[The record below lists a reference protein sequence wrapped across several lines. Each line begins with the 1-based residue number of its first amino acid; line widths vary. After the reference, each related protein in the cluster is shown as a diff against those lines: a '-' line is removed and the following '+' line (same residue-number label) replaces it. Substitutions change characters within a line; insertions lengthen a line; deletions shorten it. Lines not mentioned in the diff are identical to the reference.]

1 MTELRRDLVRDSWV
15 LIANGKALKP
25 SDFPINKSA
34 AVSSRLGDE
43 ICPFCEGNERLT
55 TREIDAFRPGGSLP
69 DEPGWVVRAITNKY
83 AMFGMKKESLEYNSS
98 GIYSRCNGL
107 GAHEVIIDTP
117 QHGIQLHELKADQIF
132 LLIKMLQK
140 RFKALAVD
148 ERIKYIQIYKNK
160 GLFAGASQDHSHS
173 QILAYPMVPDRN
185 KGVPKYFKEHGRC
198 LICEMIEEESRQD
211 RIIYES
217 DYFIIL
223 SPYAAR
229 FSYEAWIIPKKHQ
242 KYFADIEDTEIKDLQ
257 AVLKGYLASMLAC
270 LDNPS
275 YNVMINSAPVNVTGQ
290 DGYHWYIEII
300 PRLIISNAV
309 EIASGYFINPVD
321 PESAAQILRDG
332 LLIEF

>member
-1 MTELRRDLVRDSWV
+1 MTELRRDMVRDSWV

-25 SDFPINKSA
+25 SDFPIYKSMIC
-34 AVSSRLGDE
+34 SRLGEE
-43 ICPFCEGNERLT
+43 ICPFCEGNEALT
-55 TREIDAFRPGGSLP
+55 TGELDAFRTPGSLANQ
-69 DEPGWVVRAITNKY
+69 EGWLVRAIPNKF
-83 AMFGMKKESLEYNSS
+83 AMFKMNKEILEYHSS

-107 GAHEVIIDTP
+107 GQHEVVIETP
-117 QHGIQLHELKADQIF
+117 QHGIQLHELPADQII

-140 RFKALAVD
+140 RFKVLASD
-148 ERIKYIQIYKNK
+148 TRIKYIQIYKNK

-185 KGVPKYFKEHGRC
+185 KGVPKYFEEHRRC
-198 LICEMIEEESRQD
+198 LMCQIIEEESGKD

-217 DYFIIL
+217 DHFIIL
-223 SPYAAR
+223 SPYAPR
-229 FSYEAWIIPKKHQ
+229 FSYEAWIIPKEHQ
-242 KYFADIEDTEIKDLQ
+242 RYFADINDEEIKDLQ

-275 YNVMINSAPVNVTGQ
+275 YNIMINSAPVNLHKQ

-300 PRLIISNAV
+300 PRLVISNAV

-321 PESAAQILRDG
+321 PETAAEIIRNE